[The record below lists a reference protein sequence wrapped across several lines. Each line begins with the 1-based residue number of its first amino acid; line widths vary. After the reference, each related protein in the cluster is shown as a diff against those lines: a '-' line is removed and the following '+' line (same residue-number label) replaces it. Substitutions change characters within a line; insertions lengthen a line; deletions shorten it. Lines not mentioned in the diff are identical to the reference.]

1 MQNLIIAAN
10 SKRGGGLDSAGG
22 LFHASGLSRS
32 AFTLAEVLITLG
44 IIGVVAAMTMPTL
57 IGKYKD
63 REYITRAKKS
73 ASTIANALKMM
84 QADYGE
90 TNFEYI
96 VSGMNAEQLT
106 DTLAKYFKV
115 IKRCKGNQKGCHDK
129 PIKNSS
135 PRDLDGSGTAG
146 YYRKNGLY
154 GSPQLVLAD
163 GSILQ
168 IIKYASCNRTYTTN
182 VTDENGNVVVNEDGS
197 IDQVEKYASSC
208 FDITVDTNGI
218 KPPNQIGR
226 DVFGM
231 YIGANG
237 PEKGSRGDL
246 WNILYAD
253 QINAVDY
260 VPGSAVKR

>member
-1 MQNLIIAAN
+1 M
-10 SKRGGGLDSAGG
+10 
-22 LFHASGLSRS
+22 GLSRKS
-32 AFTLAEVLITLG
+32 FAFTLAEVLITLG
-44 IIGVVAAMTMPTL
+44 IIGVVAAMTLPAL
-57 IGKYKD
+57 VGKYKEK
-63 REYITRAKKS
+63 EYITRAKKS
-73 ASTIANALKMM
+73 ASTITNALKMM

-96 VSGMNAEQLT
+96 TSGMADSDELAYA
-106 DTLAKYFKV
+106 LAKYFKV
-115 IKRCKGNQKGCHDK
+115 IKRCNSSQKGCHDK

-135 PRDLDGSGTAG
+135 PIDNDGSGTAG
-146 YYRKNGLY
+146 YFRKSGLY
-154 GSPQLVLAD
+154 GLPQLVLSD

-168 IIKYASCNRTYTTN
+168 IIKYSTCKRTYMAN
-182 VTDENGNVVVNEDGS
+182 VTDENGNVILDGDGN
-197 IDQVEKYASSC
+197 IQKEERPASSC

-226 DVFGM
+226 DVFGV
-231 YIGANG
+231 YIGPNG
-237 PEKGSRGDL
+237 AEKGSNGGL